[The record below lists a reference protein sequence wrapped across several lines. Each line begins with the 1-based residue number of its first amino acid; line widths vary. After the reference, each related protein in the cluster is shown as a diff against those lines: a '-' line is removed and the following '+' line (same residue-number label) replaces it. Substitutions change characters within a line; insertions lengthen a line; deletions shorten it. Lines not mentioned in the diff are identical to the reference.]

1 MSEYTS
7 MIHRADRKI
16 HRLENYKRAFNEYAD
31 VVQELENRMSSR
43 FQALKNEYEE
53 MKDGKWELLTDILIN
68 FEITRAAKHDTT
80 ISKVQKNKSDISGR
94 VPYYD
99 QLPELFKTS
108 LAEQDFACTDDG
120 FFLCKK
126 SLEKVI
132 TGIGIKEN
140 EILNNGSV
148 TAASYDDCYIAG
160 IVNEN
165 GEVTYTLIKLRE
177 PNDEQGAKGSAV
189 SFVEL
194 NIKALSGSLEKV
206 KNGKANYADKNI
218 LYTVLFQVTNGKN
231 NPSSK
236 ELADANKQLLQ
247 YFRDSS
253 SDDGRDRQQ
262 KHILPCIR
270 SSSPKENIS
279 GHSSST
285 AGK

>member
-1 MSEYTS
+1 M
-7 MIHRADRKI
+7 
-16 HRLENYKRAFNEYAD
+16 
-31 VVQELENRMSSR
+31 
-43 FQALKNEYEE
+43 
-53 MKDGKWELLTDILIN
+53 
-68 FEITRAAKHDTT
+68 
-80 ISKVQKNKSDISGR
+80 
-94 VPYYD
+94 
-99 QLPELFKTS
+99 
-108 LAEQDFACTDDG
+108 
-120 FFLCKK
+120 CKK

-148 TAASYDDCYIAG
+148 TAASYDDWYIAG

-218 LYTVLFQVTNGKN
+218 LCTVLFQVTNGKK

-253 SDDGRDRQQ
+253 SDGSYLIAEQFV
-262 KHILPCIR
+262 K
-270 SSSPKENIS
+270 KFIS
-279 GHSSST
+279 GDVLDTNGNYQIPTTVSVLEYLIHMLLFQMQ
-285 AGK
+285 G